1 MHYYEGFPK
10 AECRRGTCVS
20 SWALAI
26 GLWQGFTGGGSP
38 LALWDTNLCC
48 SQYNSGAPV
57 SLKMLHLTE
66 FLSLNPQLAQ
76 YEPPQEEK
84 RDE

>member
-1 MHYYEGFPK
+1 MQHFQTRLSFTFLNVEI
-10 AECRRGTCVS
+10 VS
-20 SWALAI
+20 
-26 GLWQGFTGGGSP
+26 
-38 LALWDTNLCC
+38 
-48 SQYNSGAPV
+48 
-57 SLKMLHLTE
+57 KMLQLTE